1 MLIQQDLS
9 RAVKDIR
16 RPWQDEPCSIGD
28 FIQVSADSYHKDKEG
43 IIVFVNGDQ
52 DDVTYNFRPM
62 CRLSGQPP
70 SFFNID
76 VAIDD
81 PIASRY
87 K

>member
-1 MLIQQDLS
+1 MYTKCWFNKI
-9 RAVKDIR
+9 
-16 RPWQDEPCSIGD
+16 
-28 FIQVSADSYHKDKEG
+28 IQVSADSYHKGKEG

-52 DDVTYNFRPM
+52 DDVTYNFCLT

-76 VAIDD
+76 VAIDN